1 MAERKSTR
9 AINARKKALEAA
21 RAFQE
26 REERLLALAEDF
38 FKIFESNGSAAIE
51 KKIAEHEA
59 KIEEL
64 REQLVQVEK
73 DSEAEQAK
81 VIARFKEESVNN
93 LEIASRLDLST
104 GDVRRLGK
112 LNPSTIESDEGN
124 ENAPA

>member
-21 RAFQE
+21 RAFQQ
-26 REERLLALAEDF
+26 REERLLSLAEDF

-73 DSEAEQAK
+73 DSEVEQAK
-81 VIARFKEESVNN
+81 VIARFKEEGVNN
-93 LEIASRLDLST
+93 SEIASRLYLST

-112 LNPSTIESDEGN
+112 LNSPTIESEEGN

>member
-1 MAERKSTR
+1 MAERKSAR

-21 RAFQE
+21 KAFQE
-26 REERLLALAEDF
+26 REERLISLAEDF

-73 DSEAEQAK
+73 DSEVEQAK
-81 VIARFKEESVNN
+81 VIARFKDEGVNN
-93 LEIASRLDLST
+93 SEIASRLELST
-104 GDVRRLGK
+104 GEVRKLGK
-112 LNPSTIESDEGN
+112 LDASTLEAEEGN
-124 ENAPA
+124 ENTLA